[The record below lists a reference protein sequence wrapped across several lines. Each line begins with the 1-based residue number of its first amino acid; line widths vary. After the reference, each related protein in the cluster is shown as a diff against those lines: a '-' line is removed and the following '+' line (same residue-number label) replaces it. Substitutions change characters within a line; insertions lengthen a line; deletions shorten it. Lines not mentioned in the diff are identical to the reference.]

1 MLCIY
6 SILARNI
13 FSMAS
18 LETPPLSLDAEQQK
32 ALRRQNAAR
41 DLEGRRGMASADP
54 AVREITRDVRAV
66 VEEMKRDF
74 PDVVGIGL
82 FGSLVKGYAHPSSD
96 VDAFLFMDIERFSSA
111 TPDES
116 GMRVI
121 SPSIRG
127 KFLMDEFMR
136 RIQARGRMI
145 DHVFLGRADHSF
157 LESLLSRPSEHS
169 AKYLA
174 RFFMISSGTD
184 ILSYREF
191 ILDRLVELKDK
202 GDYLFLG
209 MMEELSRLENFGF
222 PEDVI
227 KERRKLYPVT
237 LEAARAYFL
246 ALKPTSKSGMDDLK
260 KAA

>member
-1 MLCIY
+1 ME
-6 SILARNI
+6 
-13 FSMAS
+13 S
-18 LETPPLSLDAEQQK
+18 LETPVLSLDAERQK

-41 DLEGRRGMASADP
+41 DLEGRRGMTSADP
-54 AVREITRDVRAV
+54 AVREITKDVRAV
-66 VEEMKRDF
+66 VEGMKKDF

-111 TPDES
+111 APDES
-116 GMRVI
+116 GMRVV

-174 RFFMISSGTD
+174 RFFMISSGTE

-209 MMEELSRLENFGF
+209 MMDELSRLENFGF
-222 PEDVI
+222 PEEVI
-227 KERRKLYPVT
+227 RARRKLYPVT

-246 ALKPTSKSGMDDLK
+246 ALKPASRPAASGLK